1 MKITFVGTFDYDDL
15 NVIRVASAVVQIKVY
30 DKEEIDAITKSK
42 TVYLTETISYKV
54 LFDDTRRPIKVIFR
68 KIKEK
73 E

>member
-15 NVIRVASAVVQIKVY
+15 NIIKTASAVVQIKVY

-42 TVYLTETISYKV
+42 TVYLTETTSYKV
-54 LFDDTRRPIKVIFR
+54 LFDETRRPIKVIFR
-68 KIKEK
+68 KIKGE